1 MESMKWKFSTQF
13 LVLANL
19 WQMLRDFL
27 KRSSDI
33 QWDDLHPFR
42 CAKGPLAQ
50 PVWLMCGQISHELS
64 LNLCFQ
70 GLVSRKGLHWLK
82 RSRKQNHIEHP
93 QSPKQA
99 ITLCNPFKISTNSI
113 LEFGQLPVSIIP
125 TDAFPHCSNSQ
136 HMFAQSHL
144 FLCQDG
150 HSSYTALLYPGAQP
164 WILHLEYF
172 LPGLLKTPFK
182 RQIILVS
189 THKTAMPARHPLQFC
204 FQFRLCQAWTVFSL
218 NSCMM
223 ILKVNIW

>member
-1 MESMKWKFSTQF
+1 MSSADSSHMESMKWKFSTQ
-13 LVLANL
+13 LLANL
-19 WQMLRDFL
+19 WQMLCDFL
-27 KRSSDI
+27 KQSTDT

-50 PVWLMCGQISHELS
+50 PMWLYTLSHDLS

-82 RSRKQNHIEHP
+82 RSRK

-136 HMFAQSHL
+136 HMFVQSHL

-150 HSSYTALLYPGAQP
+150 HSSYMALLCPGTQP
-164 WILHLEYF
+164 WIMHREYQYF
-172 LPGLLKTPFK
+172 LPGLLKTQFK
-182 RQIILVS
+182 
-189 THKTAMPARHPLQFC
+189 KTNYLGVHA
-204 FQFRLCQAWTVFSL
+204 
-218 NSCMM
+218 
-223 ILKVNIW
+223 